1 MDIDDILVPAV
12 IVPVAIVVVLL
23 VGVGVAVF
31 TMVLGKKKGRGLD
44 SWARAAYA
52 IWTGGEDSATWTPD
66 RAQSAFKNWYGANS
80 GGQAQNVIE
89 GLIVDGQTNSLA
101 WDKVRALDLV
111 RIALAARYID
121 EDQSRAYI
129 ARIGQLLQ
137 RSHQGWEHL
146 AQSFEQGMQA
156 WHHRQ
161 NVTDP
166 KETQRVQRNLPTLR
180 AQIWPQIPW
189 ATTLVA
195 PD

>member
-1 MDIDDILVPAV
+1 MDVDDILVPAV

-31 TMVLGKKKGRGLD
+31 TMVLGKKKGKSLEA
-44 SWARAAYA
+44 WARGAYS
-52 IWTGGEDSATWTPD
+52 IWTGGEDSATWTPE
-66 RAQSAFKNWYGANS
+66 RAQKSFRDWYGAQS

-89 GLIVDGQTNSLA
+89 GLITDGQTGSLA

-121 EDQSRAYI
+121 DDQSKAYV
-129 ARIGQLLQ
+129 ARIGQVLQ

-156 WHHRQ
+156 WHQRMNQ
-161 NVTDP
+161 TNP
-166 KETQRVQRNLPTLR
+166 QETQRVQRNLPVLR
-180 AQIWPQIPW
+180 SQIWPQAPW
-189 ATTLVA
+189 GTTLVA